1 MNGGIICCDRRLGR
15 GDDFERTSYP
25 ENHIEEHTHP

>member
-1 MNGGIICCDRRLGR
+1 MNGGIIGCDRRLGH
-15 GDDFERTSYP
+15 GDNFERTSYQ